1 MPVRN
6 QSVDSLQGQICFL
19 IRHFRVIVAGRYG
32 ESEVYLETTAPKID

>member
-19 IRHFRVIVAGRYG
+19 IRHFRVIVTGRYD
-32 ESEVYLETTAPKID
+32 ESEVDMETAVP